1 MKIGITYNLRGDGG
15 GDASGT
21 ADEDEEF
28 DSPETIDA
36 IAGVLQGAGHSVEK
50 LGFGRQ
56 MVDLLMAS
64 PPDAVFNIAEGY
76 RGRSRESQVPA
87 LLEMLSI
94 PYTGSDPLTLA
105 LTLDKDLAKKIV
117 SSRGLRTPGHLVLD
131 TFRPLLEEDLQGLRS
146 PLLVKPSYEGS
157 SKGIRLASKVIT
169 LDQANE
175 QVRWLFSEYGGPVMV
190 EEFLDGPEF
199 TVGITGNSPP
209 RVLGVMMI
217 RHRTLPP
224 EDFLYSLEVKRDWEN
239 QVEYLVP
246 PPIDDGL
253 LLEIEELALGA
264 YQALGCRDVSRVD
277 IRLRDGEPYFLEVNP
292 LPGLSPEYGD
302 LVIMAGGKGWSYESL
317 VLHIFDHARKRW
329 EEEGRVPDGS

>member
-1 MKIGITYNLRGDGG
+1 MKIGITFNLRGEAMADPAGIGDG
-15 GDASGT
+15 
-21 ADEDEEF
+21 DEEF
-28 DSPETIDA
+28 DSPETIEA
-36 IAGVLQGAGHSVEK
+36 LAEVLRTGGHAVEK
-50 LGFGRQ
+50 LGFGRKLI
-56 MVDLLMAS
+56 DRLLAD

-76 RGRSRESQVPA
+76 HGRSRESQVPA

-105 LTLDKDLAKKIV
+105 LTLDKDLAKKVV
-117 SSRGLRTPGHLVLD
+117 SSRGLKTPGHIVLEAP
-131 TFRPLLEEDLQGLRS
+131 RVLGEEDLQGLRP

-157 SKGIRLASKVIT
+157 SKGIRLASKVSG
-169 LDQANE
+169 LNEANAQAE
-175 QVRWLFSEYGGPVMV
+175 WLFAEYGGPVMV

-199 TVGITGNSPP
+199 TVGVIGNSPP

-217 RHRTLPP
+217 RHRSLPP

-246 PPIDDGL
+246 PPVDGAL

-277 IRLRDGEPYFLEVNP
+277 IRLRDGEPHFLEVNP

-302 LVIMAGGKGWSYESL
+302 LVIMAGRMGIGYEQL
-317 VLHIFDHARKRW
+317 VLEIFAHARRRW
-329 EEEGRVPDGS
+329 ENDGGAGRAL